1 MGTSSRRVIPRVKD
15 KIKDLDPNADFDR
28 KKLKEVIKDLLYPN
42 GRKSYNSEH
51 IIRSLSS
58 PNFVRTIRKLI
69 RTSENYISTGNLSFG
84 IENFESYGFIEKVD
98 LIADFLVDYE
108 NPILKQTIKDILL
121 DNGIEETFSN
131 AFAMLKKVIS
141 IYIEKY
147 IQGPIFEMIS
157 EKYENISDEKIYQMI
172 TEITTTITETMIS
185 FNAYNSLAANIS
197 NESYVEDWLTE
208 NIPHILKGVA
218 A

>member
-42 GRKSYNSEH
+42 GRKSYSSEH

-69 RTSENYISTGNLSFG
+69 RTSENYISTGSLSFG
-84 IENFESYGFIEKVD
+84 IKNFESYSFIEKVD